1 MAHVMFSYNWDH
13 QGLVLEVVRILKS
26 QGVDVWVDVQGSTIL
41 EKIHGSTDEMMIKV
55 CSSNTASCSAV
66 GKCAQ
71 SLTTSVIAGR
81 EQIKPR
87 GRVCE
92 QEIPHFC
99 QLQSRG
105 AVRHLH
111 LSTLFFSAFVALGFD
126 FQLSAVMCLCCC
138 DVLEHSNIKIDTFA
152 AQHVFAA

>member
-1 MAHVMFSYNWDH
+1 MFSYQWDY

-41 EKIHGSTDEMMIKV
+41 GKMAGSTDEMMIKV

-71 SLTTSVIAGR
+71 SLTTSVIAGP
-81 EQIKPR
+81 EQIKPC

-92 QEIPHFC
+92 QEIPRFC

-105 AVRHLH
+105 AARHLH
-111 LSTLFFSAFVALGFD
+111 L
-126 FQLSAVMCLCCC
+126 
-138 DVLEHSNIKIDTFA
+138 
-152 AQHVFAA
+152 